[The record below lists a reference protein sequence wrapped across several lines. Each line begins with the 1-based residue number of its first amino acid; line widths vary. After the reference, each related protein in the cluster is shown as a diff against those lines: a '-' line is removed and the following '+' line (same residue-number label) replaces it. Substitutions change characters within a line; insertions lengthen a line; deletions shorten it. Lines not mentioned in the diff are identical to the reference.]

1 MNGVVPTATPAS
13 VAFRRAAA
21 LALIAVAWLCAGDAT
36 AAPDAQFAATPIQG
50 PICVAPC
57 AVHFDAIGDGQSE
70 TTDAAYPR
78 AFHSLVFQWDFG
90 DPSAGAWPVSGV
102 PKNGALGAI
111 AGHLYEKPGEYPVRL
126 TVTNPLGESDVAQA
140 SITVTDPNAHFATS
154 DTWCFANA
162 GTPGGAGFEACP
174 VASATRHVV
183 IGAAVAGGFELALG
197 PLYCGAGLAKKR
209 CLFRAGDS
217 FRSSLYVSLSSA
229 AGAGLL
235 SRFGTG
241 PDPRIVGGAGFAVVR
256 NGWTVSGF
264 DVEVAGTQPLFRIP
278 QQEAH
283 VTVAHTRGRN
293 LRAHCIVTDTGDAAI
308 HNDLLAVVEI
318 DCQATLAAE
327 QAGLFVRAERTL
339 VMGNTLDNAYGG
351 QFVLRTV
358 HFPHSLIAHNR
369 LMRPKSHPSD
379 PRNVMQLRAWAGN
392 ANGAQIG
399 PTPTP
404 TEFVVVSD
412 NAFAQ
417 DNAVM
422 VVRTCQS
429 NDCLDDPRARDFRD
443 VLFERNFFQYTDGG
457 QQGRMQYAFWIQGGD
472 VTIRDNLFDLQGI
485 EAGDSS
491 NADRF
496 VEQAANLAGSP
507 GLDDD
512 RIHVLNN
519 AVYFDEAFDRPFR
532 FCQSRAAGSGHQC
545 RNNLLVAPNHGG
557 DWSADDGDF
566 ASSNNQFLTSNPF
579 VAPVPDQGLSR
590 PSDFQLASSAPLV
603 DAGYDY
609 ASEAA
614 GTWTDFGRRCRP
626 ADGPDANAAPDWD
639 IGPWE
644 LGATDCLATPE
655 PSGMLLTGVAV
666 ACLVAL
672 RRSACRASPRRNPS
686 GDAS

>member
-1 MNGVVPTATPAS
+1 MVSTAIPAP
-13 VAFRRAAA
+13 RILPRAAA
-21 LALIAVAWLCAGDAT
+21 LGLAAVAWMCAGVAA
-36 AAPDAQFAATPIQG
+36 AAPDAQFVATPIQG
-50 PICVAPC
+50 SVCVAPC

-70 TTDAAYPR
+70 TTDPAYPR

-90 DPSAGAWPVSGV
+90 DPGAGVWHTSGI

-111 AGHLYEKPGEYPVRL
+111 AGHLYEKPGVYPVRL
-126 TVTNPLGESDVAQA
+126 TVTNPLGESDLAQT
-140 SITVTDPNAHFATS
+140 SITVTDPNTHFATS

-197 PLYCGAGLAKKR
+197 PLYCSAGLAKKR
-209 CLFRAGDS
+209 CLFRAGDTFQSS
-217 FRSSLYVSLSSA
+217 FYVSLSAA

-278 QQEAH
+278 QQEAR
-283 VTVAHTRGRN
+283 VTVARTRGRN
-293 LRAHCIVTDTGDAAI
+293 LRAQCLVTDTGDAAI
-308 HNDLLAVVEI
+308 HNDLLGVFEL
-318 DCQATLAAE
+318 DCQATVAAE
-327 QAGLFVRAERTL
+327 QAGFYLRVERAL
-339 VMGNTLDNAYGG
+339 LMGNVVDDGYGG

-358 HFPHSLIAHNR
+358 HFPHSLIQHNR
-369 LMRPKSHPSD
+369 LMRPKNAPSD
-379 PRNVMQLRAWAGN
+379 VRNVMQLRAWAGN

-412 NAFAQ
+412 NVFAQ

-422 VVRTCQS
+422 VIRTCQS

-443 VLFERNFFQYTDGG
+443 VLFERNFFHYTDGG

-472 VTIRDNLFDLQGI
+472 VTIRDNIFDLQGI
-485 EAGDSS
+485 ETGDSS
-491 NADRF
+491 NPDRL

-545 RNNLLVAPNHGG
+545 RNNLIVAPNHGG
-557 DWSADDGDF
+557 DWSADDGHF
-566 ASSNNQFLTSNPF
+566 ASSNNQFLASNPF
-579 VAPVPDQGLSR
+579 VGPVPDQGQSR
-590 PSDFQLASSAPLV
+590 PSDFRLASDAPIV

-609 ASEAA
+609 ASESD

-644 LGATDCLATPE
+644 LDGSDCLATPE
-655 PSGMLLTGVAV
+655 PAPALALLV
-666 ACLVAL
+666 ACTCLALL
-672 RRSACRASPRRNPS
+672 RRRANS
-686 GDAS
+686 